1 MTTSQRTFPQ
11 SSRAARALE
20 LVEAL
25 QSQLATRLVA
35 AAPNADEPAFEP
47 ISWLRDEGT
56 HGGGT
61 RLATADTP
69 TFNRASV
76 NVSCV
81 HYDDLPEKRLGS
93 ATALSTIVH
102 PAHPMASSMHM
113 HISWTELKGGPGTW
127 RIMADLNPSHPNDAQ
142 TSRFLGALR
151 GVSTELFEE
160 AKAQGDRYFYIPALE
175 RTRGVAHFY
184 LEGYSSGDFE
194 ADLRLARAYGE
205 AVIATYGALL
215 EESLKDAPAPT
226 EEEKHQQLDY
236 HTLYLFQV
244 LTLDRGTTSGLLV
257 HSQNDVGIM
266 GSLPAEVDRALLRS
280 WAEKVP
286 APQHE
291 LVEALADALPDAHP
305 APVDNATRAR
315 LANIV
320 RKHYQRHPEALAL
333 QARGDTVP
341 PTVDNHLTP
350 R

>member
-1 MTTSQRTFPQ
+1 MTSTDRTTPQ
-11 SSRAARALE
+11 SPRATRALE
-20 LVEAL
+20 LVESL
-25 QSQLATRLVA
+25 QAQLAARLVA
-35 AAPNADEPAFEP
+35 AAPNDDEPDFKP

-81 HYDDLPEKRLGS
+81 HYDDLPEKRLAS
-93 ATALSTIVH
+93 ATAISTIVH
-102 PAHPMASSMHM
+102 PAHPRASSMHM
-113 HISWTELKGGPGTW
+113 HISWTELKDGQGTW
-127 RIMADLNPSHPNDAQ
+127 RIMADLNPSHPDETQ
-142 TSRFLGALR
+142 TSRFLSALR
-151 GVSTELFEE
+151 DVNAELFDEGN
-160 AKAQGDRYFYIPALE
+160 AQGDRYFDIPALE

-184 LEGYSSGDFE
+184 LEGYSSGDFD

-205 AVIATYGALL
+205 AVITTYGALL

-226 EEEKHQQLDY
+226 DDERRRQLDY

-257 HSQNDVGIM
+257 HDQNDVGIM
-266 GSLPAEVDRALLRS
+266 GSLPAAVDRELLRS
-280 WAEKVP
+280 WASRVP

-305 APVDNATRAR
+305 APVDNATRAQ

-320 RKHYQRHPEALAL
+320 RAHYQRHPEALDL
-333 QARGDTVP
+333 QASGNTLP
-341 PTVDNHLTP
+341 PTVDNHLKP

>member
-1 MTTSQRTFPQ
+1 MTTTARTTPD
-11 SSRAARALE
+11 SPRAARALQ

-35 AAPNADEPAFEP
+35 AAPTDDEPTFKP
-47 ISWLRDEGT
+47 ISWLRDGGT

-102 PAHPMASSMHM
+102 PAHPRASSMHM
-113 HISWTELKGGPGTW
+113 HISWTELKGGQGTW
-127 RIMADLNPSHPNDAQ
+127 RIMADLNPSHPDDAQ
-142 TSRFLGALR
+142 TSRFLSALR
-151 GVSTELFEE
+151 GVNVDLFEE
-160 AKAQGDRYFYIPALE
+160 GKAQGDRYFYIPALK

-184 LEGYSSGDFE
+184 LEGYSSGDFD
-194 ADLRLARAYGE
+194 ADLHLARAYGE

-215 EESLKDAPAPT
+215 EESLKGAPAPT
-226 EEEKHQQLDY
+226 DDERRRQLDY

-257 HSQNDVGIM
+257 HYQNDVGIM
-266 GSLPAEVDRALLRS
+266 GSLPAAVDRELLRS
-280 WAEKVP
+280 WAAKVP

-291 LVEALADALPDAHP
+291 LVEALADALPEAHP
-305 APVDNATRAR
+305 APVDNATRAQ

-320 RKHYQRHPEALAL
+320 RAHYRRHPEALNL
-333 QARGDTVP
+333 QARGEVVP
-341 PTVDNHLTP
+341 PTVDNHLGS